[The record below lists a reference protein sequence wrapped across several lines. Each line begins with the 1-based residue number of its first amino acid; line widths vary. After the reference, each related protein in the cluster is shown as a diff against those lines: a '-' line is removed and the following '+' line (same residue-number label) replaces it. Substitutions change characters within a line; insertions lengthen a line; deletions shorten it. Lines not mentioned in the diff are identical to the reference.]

1 MRIIGTFTPLCVLL
15 SSMVAS
21 KEIGGTKE
29 MNMNMNMYM
38 TMGKK
43 SLLKEP
49 SLRSIVK
56 NVGGEEDSI
65 RTLLKTEIGNENNNH
80 ENENAQGKEA
90 SRALQ
95 EQTQDAG
102 GKEAVGSGAGVNI
115 PLQPIDPTQQQGQQQ
130 NPNQNQ
136 IPGGEI
142 PNANASADTGTKI
155 AEENESN
162 STLLI
167 ILLLGLAFG
176 AYMAKKR
183 SMENGAYKGR
193 WIVGSQDPDDHDYNV
208 RTLNSGQEM

>member
-1 MRIIGTFTPLCVLL
+1 MRIIRTFIPLCVLL

-29 MNMNMNMYM
+29 MNMNMHMK
-38 TMGKK
+38 MGKK

-49 SLRSIVK
+49 SLRSIVN

-95 EQTQDAG
+95 EQTQEAG
-102 GKEAVGSGAGVNI
+102 GEEAVGSGSGAGVEI
-115 PLQPIDPTQQQGQQQ
+115 PQQPIDPTQQQGQQQ

-142 PNANASADTGTKI
+142 PNASADTGTKT

-183 SMENGAYKGR
+183 SMENSAYKGR